1 MQYILWCIQCIYEY
15 NCVYASRVCVSDRI
29 CLLRDRPLFR
39 RVPRFQSTAD
49 IYAIS
54 RFFSFFRR
62 HGTEEMEPE

>member
-1 MQYILWCIQCIYEY
+1 M
-15 NCVYASRVCVSDRI
+15 SDRI